1 MRVCVCVVYLCVRVQ
16 RERERE
22 KDLDAFRL
30 GDGSGKCEVLRGSF
44 GEVGSG
50 RDGIGDEKVMTAY
63 GGADD
68 DLGLNVVDESRLSLI
83 ERAINVVSLFVVL

>member
-1 MRVCVCVVYLCVRVQ
+1 VQ

-22 KDLDAFRL
+22 RKTLMPS
-30 GDGSGKCEVLRGSF
+30 GSVMVVEDDEEEEALMEGKCEVLRGSF